1 VPGADEGGHS
11 PTLLH
16 ELLAEAR
23 ALGFLGPG
31 PLEPQIRHA
40 QGFTV
45 VGRRLSPGSPVRLA
59 DLGSGG
65 GLPGLVTATEWP
77 AATLVLIEANG
88 RRAAFLRRAVEGL
101 GLERRVAIMEERAE
115 VCGRDAHL
123 RGGFDGVLARS
134 FGRPA
139 VLAECAAPL
148 LRVGAWLLVSEP
160 PRPAGRDEQ
169 RVDGGQDEQSVEG
182 GPGQGERWPPGPLR
196 QFGLEPAEVV
206 HEAFEYRVLRQ
217 VEACP
222 ERFPRR
228 NGVPAKKPLF

>member
-1 VPGADEGGHS
+1 VPGADEGVHS

-16 ELLAEAR
+16 ELLADAR

-31 PLEPQIRHA
+31 ALEPQIRHA
-40 QGFTV
+40 QGFTA
-45 VGRRLSPGSPVRLA
+45 VGRRLFEGGLVRLA

-65 GLPGLVTATEWP
+65 GLPGLVVAAEWP
-77 AATLVLIEANG
+77 DAVLVLIEANG
-88 RRAAFLRRAVEGL
+88 RRASFLRQAVERL
-101 GLERRVAIMEERAE
+101 DLEDRVSILEERAE
-115 VCGRDAHL
+115 VCGRDATL
-123 RGGFDGVLARS
+123 RAGFDGVLARS

-148 LRVGAWLLVSEP
+148 LRTGAWLLVSEP
-160 PRPAGRDEQ
+160 PLSGGTDGRD
-169 RVDGGQDEQSVEG
+169 
-182 GPGQGERWPPGPLR
+182 ERWPPEPLR
-196 QFGLEPAEVV
+196 QLGLQPAEVV
-206 HEAFEYRVLRQ
+206 HEGFEYRVLRQ

>member
-1 VPGADEGGHS
+1 MPGADDGGHS
-11 PTLLH
+11 PTLLY
-16 ELLAEAR
+16 ELLADAR

-40 QGFTV
+40 QGFGAI
-45 VGRRLSPGSPVRLA
+45 GRRLFPGGPARLA

-65 GLPGLVTATEWP
+65 GLPGLVVATEWP
-77 AATLVLIEANG
+77 TAVLVLIEANA
-88 RRAAFLRRAVEGL
+88 RRATFLRRAVERLDLDG
-101 GLERRVAIMEERAE
+101 RVSIVEERAE
-115 VCGRDAHL
+115 VCGRDPNL

-148 LRVGAWLLVSEP
+148 LQVGAWLLVSEP
-160 PRPAGRDEQ
+160 PRPTGD
-169 RVDGGQDEQSVEG
+169 DGQDG
-182 GPGQGERWPPGPLR
+182 LDGQAERWPTGPLR

-206 HEAFEYRVLRQ
+206 HEEFEYRVLRQ

>member
-1 VPGADEGGHS
+1 MPGADEGAHS

-31 PLEPQIRHA
+31 PLQPQILHA
-40 QGFTV
+40 QGFAA
-45 VGRRLSPGSPVRLA
+45 VGRRLSPGWPVLLA

-88 RRAAFLRRAVEGL
+88 RRASFLRRAVERL
-101 GLERRVAIMEERAE
+101 ALEARVSIVEERAE
-115 VCGRDAHL
+115 LCGRDASV
-123 RGGFDGVLARS
+123 RAGFDGVLARS

-160 PRPAGRDEQ
+160 PRQDELYEQ
-169 RVDGGQDEQSVEG
+169 DRPDGQDV
-182 GPGQGERWPPGPLR
+182 RWPPEPLR
-196 QFGLEPAEVV
+196 QFGLQPAEVV
-206 HEAFEYRVLRQ
+206 HEGFEYRVLRQ

>member
-1 VPGADEGGHS
+1 
-11 PTLLH
+11 
-16 ELLAEAR
+16 
-23 ALGFLGPG
+23 
-31 PLEPQIRHA
+31 
-40 QGFTV
+40 
-45 VGRRLSPGSPVRLA
+45 VRLA

-77 AATLVLIEANG
+77 KATLVLIESNG
-88 RRAAFLRRAVEGL
+88 RRAAFLRRAVERL
-101 GLERRVAIMEERAE
+101 DLEARVSIREERAE
-115 VCGRDAHL
+115 VCGRDADL
-123 RGGFDGVLARS
+123 REAFDGVLARS

-148 LRVGAWLLVSEP
+148 LQIGAWLLVSEP
-160 PRPAGRDEQ
+160 PLPSGPDGQNEQ
-169 RVDGGQDEQSVEG
+169 Q
-182 GPGQGERWPPGPLR
+182 ERWPPEPLR

-206 HEAFEYRVLRQ
+206 HEGFEYRVLRQ

>member
-16 ELLAEAR
+16 ELLTDAR

-40 QGFTV
+40 QGFAA
-45 VGRRLSPGSPVRLA
+45 VGRRLSSASPVRLA

-65 GLPGLVTATEWP
+65 GLPGLVTAAEWP
-77 AATLVLIEANG
+77 TATLVLIEANG
-88 RRAAFLRRAVEGL
+88 RRASFLRRAVERL
-101 GLERRVAIMEERAE
+101 DLEARVSVIEERVE
-115 VCGRDAHL
+115 VCGRDADL
-123 RGGFDGVLARS
+123 REGFDGVLARS

-148 LRVGAWLLVSEP
+148 LQIGGWLLVSEP
-160 PRPAGRDEQ
+160 PPPGGAGEPD
-169 RVDGGQDEQSVEG
+169 D
-182 GPGQGERWPPGPLR
+182 RWPPEPLR
-196 QFGLEPAEVV
+196 QFGLQPAEVV
-206 HEAFEYRVLRQ
+206 HEGFEYRVLRQ

>member
-1 VPGADEGGHS
+1 VPGADEGAHS
-11 PTLLH
+11 PTPLH

-40 QGFTV
+40 QGFTA
-45 VGRRLSPGSPVRLA
+45 VGRRLSPGNPVRLA

-77 AATLVLIEANG
+77 TASLVLIESNG
-88 RRAAFLRRAVEGL
+88 RRAAFLRRAVERL
-101 GLERRVAIMEERAE
+101 DLEARVSIVEERAE
-115 VCGRDAHL
+115 VCGRDADL
-123 RGGFDGVLARS
+123 REAFDGVLARS

-148 LRVGAWLLVSEP
+148 LQIGAWLLVSEP
-160 PRPAGRDEQ
+160 PLA
-169 RVDGGQDEQSVEG
+169 G
-182 GPGQGERWPPGPLR
+182 GPDGQNEQQERWPAAPLR

-206 HEAFEYRVLRQ
+206 HEGFEYRVLRQ

-222 ERFPRR
+222 ERVPRR